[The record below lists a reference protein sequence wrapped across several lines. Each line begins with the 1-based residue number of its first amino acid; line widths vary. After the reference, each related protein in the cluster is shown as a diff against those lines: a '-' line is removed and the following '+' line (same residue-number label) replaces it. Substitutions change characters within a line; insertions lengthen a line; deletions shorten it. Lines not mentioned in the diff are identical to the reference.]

1 VDLARGNKFGR
12 ADVRLELLSR
22 VFFMR
27 RAGEA
32 EANGMRRCTASR
44 TLVRRRSNAAEFSP
58 LVLGL
63 FSPYL
68 LFDPEKRG
76 L

>member
-1 VDLARGNKFGR
+1 MLAPPPPAR
-12 ADVRLELLSR
+12 ASAFL
-22 VFFMR
+22 
-27 RAGEA
+27 
-32 EANGMRRCTASR
+32 
-44 TLVRRRSNAAEFSP
+44 P

-76 L
+76 G